1 MRRLSDRVQF
11 AYILLFVIII
21 FSTVIISYVSG
32 SQKLEDEVVLSNLNM
47 LDQIN
52 KRIDGTLSEIDRAAI
67 HLINTNDAQFYYNSP
82 RTQEPSFLMRLSEL
96 QNQLNSL
103 KSAHPSIHS
112 IYLYSKRNDTV
123 LSADFHDQTPEQANM
138 GWIEKFRD
146 AQSYYTWTAD
156 PIVSD
161 RDLSRHS
168 LTLIRH
174 YPVAEKPE
182 KRTGM
187 IAFHIQEESVARLF
201 ADLRFNQNGN
211 VFVINDQGTILSH
224 NDKTRIGQSIASDK
238 YAEDVLSRKDSGSIQ
253 YKSGS
258 DAEWVFFSASPYT
271 GWKVVYIV
279 SQKQVSDLFLTIR
292 NILIA
297 LAAGMILLSIASVVF
312 VNRKWYHPIE
322 HFIDKI
328 EQLIDKQPQESR
340 SKGRQ
345 TVAGLGSLENRI
357 RHVMTSYSDAERQLH
372 ESRPALKLQIL
383 FDIFTGH
390 RSRYELAKTYFD
402 PIGIYLRPEHFLVMT
417 VELDNRSSQDQ
428 SKDMSLYLYAICN
441 VTEELMHADEH
452 ALRGAAIQINE
463 FQIAILMNFEG
474 GQPATNESIAFAF
487 AQTLR
492 NAVDLYFKRTI
503 SIGIG
508 GHYQLFSD
516 IKLSFQESQ
525 QMIHYKMVMGRNSI
539 ITRRDITDDT
549 SGVLQVYDLAENLL
563 EAIKQVNGEKAEQ
576 VVEGIFH
583 IAADSNFTHH
593 GMVQF
598 AMQLIY
604 RAGKAS
610 ADEKVTEY
618 LQGEYVRIE
627 QDLETCETIEDM
639 QQLLRAI
646 VSHIIERLL
655 EKQQTKKRTG
665 DTIDQVVLYLNEHF
679 ANPDISLQY
688 LAGLFNMSQSYLSK
702 SFKEHTTMNFVDY
715 IIHIRMKEAQTL
727 LLESDLTINQIASK
741 VGYANVTSFMRSF
754 KKIHGLT
761 PSEYRQ
767 TFSSSLKK

>member
-1 MRRLSDRVQF
+1 M
-11 AYILLFVIII
+11 
-21 FSTVIISYVSG
+21 
-32 SQKLEDEVVLSNLNM
+32 
-47 LDQIN
+47 
-52 KRIDGTLSEIDRAAI
+52 
-67 HLINTNDAQFYYNSP
+67 
-82 RTQEPSFLMRLSEL
+82 
-96 QNQLNSL
+96 
-103 KSAHPSIHS
+103 
-112 IYLYSKRNDTV
+112 
-123 LSADFHDQTPEQANM
+123 
-138 GWIEKFRD
+138 
-146 AQSYYTWTAD
+146 
-156 PIVSD
+156 
-161 RDLSRHS
+161 
-168 LTLIRH
+168 
-174 YPVAEKPE
+174 
-182 KRTGM
+182 
-187 IAFHIQEESVARLF
+187 
-201 ADLRFNQNGN
+201 
-211 VFVINDQGTILSH
+211 
-224 NDKTRIGQSIASDK
+224 
-238 YAEDVLSRKDSGSIQ
+238 
-253 YKSGS
+253 
-258 DAEWVFFSASPYT
+258 
-271 GWKVVYIV
+271 
-279 SQKQVSDLFLTIR
+279 SDLFLTIR

-340 SKGRQ
+340 SKSRQ

-372 ESRPALKLQIL
+372 ESKPALKLQIL

-402 PIGIYLRPEHFLVMT
+402 PIGIYLRPEHFLVMS

-441 VTEELMHADEH
+441 VAEELMHADEH

-474 GQPATNESIAFAF
+474 GQPDSNESIAFAF

-492 NAVDLYFKRTI
+492 TAVDLYFKRTI

-508 GHYQLFSD
+508 GHYQPFSD

-525 QMIHYKMVMGRNSI
+525 QMIRYKMVMGRNSI
-539 ITRRDITDDT
+539 ITHRDITEDT

-627 QDLETCETIEDM
+627 QDLETCETTEDM

-665 DTIDQVVLYLNEHF
+665 DTIDQVVLYLTSIF
-679 ANPDISLQY
+679 GDPDIALQIF
-688 LAGLFNMSQSYLSK
+688 LAGLLQQRSQQKPTASC
-702 SFKEHTTMNFVDY
+702 FIHTTMNL
-715 IIHIRMKEAQTL
+715 R
-727 LLESDLTINQIASK
+727 TI
-741 VGYANVTSFMRSF
+741 
-754 KKIHGLT
+754 
-761 PSEYRQ
+761 
-767 TFSSSLKK
+767 